1 MSALIRPPKQRI
13 PAIAPKESW
22 RLTLAAACGF
32 CKSTSASTVESD
44 VAGSFSRRNT
54 GAMSSID
61 CMKPAR
67 TADGP
72 APVIATKHHISA
84 MHKSELRR
92 VLPRIYCK
100 NPTRKETCIPDTAAT
115 CIKPERESAR
125 YKAVLSYS
133 VLLSPSITERMKPD
147 VSAGKIAFVSA
158 ATPRRARV
166 GSAENEKPPSVS
178 TISDFELAVRYIPFA
193 L

>member
-1 MSALIRPPKQRI
+1 
-13 PAIAPKESW
+13 
-22 RLTLAAACGF
+22 
-32 CKSTSASTVESD
+32 
-44 VAGSFSRRNT
+44 
-54 GAMSSID
+54 
-61 CMKPAR
+61 
-67 TADGP
+67 
-72 APVIATKHHISA
+72 

-115 CIKPERESAR
+115 CIKPERESAI

-158 ATPRRARV
+158 ATPRRARA